1 MQLSPRFLVTLLGSA
16 GALHFIK
23 PEPFDGI
30 VPQSLPGKARTY
42 TYASG
47 AAELTATV
55 LLASP
60 YLGPRSNPNHR
71 RRSAAMRRAG
81 GLFSAVLFTAVWPAN
96 FSMAWQW
103 RDKTWAHKAVAL
115 GRLPLQLPLI
125 RSAWRVY
132 NHG

>member
-1 MQLSPRFLVTLLGSA
+1 MQLSPRFLVSLLAGA

-23 PEPFDGI
+23 PEPFDDI
-30 VPQSLPGKARTY
+30 VPPSLPGKARMY

-47 AAELTATV
+47 AAELTAAV

-60 YLGPRSNPNHR
+60 ILGPRSNADHR

-81 GLFSAVLFTAVWPAN
+81 GLFSAALFTAVWPAN
-96 FSMAWQW
+96 FYMAWQW
-103 RDKTWAHKAVAL
+103 RDKPLAKKAVAL

-132 NHG
+132 KRG

>member
-1 MQLSPRFLVTLLGSA
+1 MHVTPRFLIALLAGA

-30 VPQSLPGKARTY
+30 VPPGLPGEARTY

-47 AAELTATV
+47 VAELTAAV

-60 YLGPRSNPNHR
+60 HLGPSSNPEHR

-81 GLFSAVLFTAVWPAN
+81 GLFSAALFTAVWPAN
-96 FSMAWQW
+96 FYMAWQW
-103 RDKTWAHKAVAL
+103 RDKPFTKKAVAL

-132 NHG
+132 KRG